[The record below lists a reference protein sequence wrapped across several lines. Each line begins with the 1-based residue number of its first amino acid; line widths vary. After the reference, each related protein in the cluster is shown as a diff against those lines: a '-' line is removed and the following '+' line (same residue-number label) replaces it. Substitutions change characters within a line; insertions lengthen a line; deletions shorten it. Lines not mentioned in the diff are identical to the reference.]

1 MRKRFFALLLTLALL
16 AFTAVPAF
24 ADNTDIYGSSAALAE
39 AASEPASVIPE
50 NRQLELFVDEA
61 ELLTPDEWEALNNK
75 LADISNAHQVEVAIV
90 TVNSLDGKDVKEY
103 ADDFYDYNGY
113 GYGEN
118 DDGILLLLAM
128 DTREWAITTYGSAFD
143 TFTDYRQSCIMN
155 DAGVLEDFGKDDY
168 VDGFNTFADECNE
181 WLTVTAEGYDDDTD
195 YIGWPSGYLS
205 DPDIPQDTIDQ
216 ARHFPVIYILIAVAA
231 GLLVAFIVMK
241 IIAAPLKSVRKQS
254 GANDYIVPGS
264 MTVTN
269 AGDIFLYSNVTRT
282 AKPRDNDNSPSGGGG
297 GGGSS
302 SNVSSSGRSH
312 GGSSGSF

>member
-1 MRKRFFALLLTLALL
+1 MLKGGEGLSRTM
-16 AFTAVPAF
+16 PAMPGR
-24 ADNTDIYGSSAALAE
+24 TE
-39 AASEPASVIPE
+39 AASEPVSVIPE
-50 NRQLELFVDEA
+50 ERQLELFVDNA

-75 LADISNAHQVEVAIV
+75 LADISNAHQVEVAVV
-90 TVNSLDGKDVKEY
+90 TVNSLDGKGVKEY

-128 DTREWAITTYGSAFD
+128 DTREWAITTYGSAIR

-155 DAGVLEDFGKDDY
+155 DAGVLEDFGKSNYD
-168 VDGFNTFADECNE
+168 DGFNTFADECNR

-195 YIGWPSGYLS
+195 DIGWPSGYLS
-205 DPDIPQDTIDQ
+205 DPDTPKDTIKQ
-216 ARHFPVIYILIAVAA
+216 ARKFPVTYILIAIAA
-231 GLLVAFIVMK
+231 GLLVAFVVMK
-241 IIAAPLKSVRKQS
+241 IIAAPLKSVAKQS
-254 GANDYIVPGS
+254 GANNYIVPGS
-264 MTVTN
+264 MSVTN

-282 AKPRDNDNSPSGGGG
+282 AKPKDNDSSYS

-302 SNVSSSGRSH
+302 TNDSSSGRSH